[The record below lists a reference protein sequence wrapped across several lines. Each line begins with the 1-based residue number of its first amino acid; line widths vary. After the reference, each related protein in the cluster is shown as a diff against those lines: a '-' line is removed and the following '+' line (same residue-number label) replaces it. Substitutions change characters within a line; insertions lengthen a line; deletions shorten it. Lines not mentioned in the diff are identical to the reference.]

1 MAAAIVVA
9 IMRIALFLI
18 ATGAGLVAAPGLAIA
33 QDGLSGLRGVL
44 EERQH
49 RIDLTIAPGH
59 ATLVVQRTVENL
71 GRRHDQADWQI
82 FLPET
87 AVATLLRT
95 RGMVDGVPRW
105 FVGELMEAE
114 AAAAKYRELTGIG
127 GYYPK
132 DPALLSWRSPGHLAL
147 QVFPVPPGERKT
159 VSYTLE
165 MPTTYRDGRH
175 ELSIPRLGIADA
187 PAEVVV
193 RPLSKQDRLLVNGQ
207 PFPAG
212 GRLATIGGDAVI
224 ALVPAWTPQV
234 GAALGVKTFGDDRT
248 LVSYRIDAA
257 PRLGHVPRDAEVVV
271 ILDWSRSLDQKL
283 CEDGVGAAA
292 AVLRHFPGASVEV
305 LTVDRQVRRRHGRFV
320 PVARALSDLATIE
333 IQRRNGSNLDRALAQ
348 ADQLLATAPARHARR
363 VLLFSDLRTREAL
376 DVAKLEG
383 AFKRSGALLH
393 VARIEQ
399 GRPQLTAD
407 PEGEWSGV
415 ARATGGLLWNA
426 LVASG
431 ATEAPNGE
439 MTTTMEE
446 LARPMRLH
454 RFRVIAPGIDVSPSA
469 GDDDGGASAQNLDEG
484 QGIAG
489 LKIARDPPP
498 WMEIV
503 GELWSRQ
510 VRVRVSPDPA
520 ESRRWSALVFGSEV
534 MDGLSDKE
542 MMVLA
547 RYGRA
552 VSPVT
557 SYLAIEPGVRPST
570 EGLEDVG
577 AGGGGTGEGTIGL
590 GNLATYGR
598 GGGGFDHVAWLRKAL
613 EPARK
618 TCGFGRDAV
627 SIAIETTLDEIVDV
641 PKLSTDGRGDRAC
654 LLEAVWSLE
663 LPAAFS
669 SAHEFWSV
677 QLGG

>member
-590 GNLATYGR
+590 GNLATIGR
-598 GGGGFDHVAWLRKAL
+598 GAGGFDHETWLRKAL

-663 LPAAFS
+663 LLAAFS
-669 SAHEFWSV
+669 SAHESWSV

>member
-1 MAAAIVVA
+1 MKVALLLAATCAGVIATPARAAA
-9 IMRIALFLI
+9 
-18 ATGAGLVAAPGLAIA
+18 
-33 QDGLSGLRGVL
+33 QDELGGLRGVL
-44 EERQH
+44 QERQH

-82 FLPET
+82 YLPST

-95 RGMVDGVPRW
+95 RGMVDGAPRW
-105 FVGELMEAE
+105 FVGDLMEAE

-132 DPALLSWRSPGHLAL
+132 DPALLSWRSQGHLAL

-159 VSYTLE
+159 VSYTLQ
-165 MPTTYRDGRH
+165 MPTTYKDGRH
-175 ELSIPRLGIADA
+175 ELSIPRLGTADA
-187 PAEVVV
+187 PAEVIV
-193 RPLSKQDRLLVNGQ
+193 RPFSKQDRLLVNGQ

-212 GRLATIGGDAVI
+212 GRMATVGEDAVI
-224 ALVPAWTPQV
+224 ALVPAWAPSL
-234 GAALGVKTFGDDRT
+234 GGALGVKKFGDDRA

-257 PRLGHVPRDAEVVV
+257 PRLGHVPRDAQVVV

-305 LTVDRQVRRRHGRFV
+305 LTVDRRVRRRHGRFV
-320 PVARALSDLATIE
+320 PVERALSDLATLKIE
-333 IQRRNGSNLDRALAQ
+333 RRNGSDLDRALAQ
-348 ADQLLATAPARHARR
+348 ADQLLAAAPARHARR
-363 VLLFSDLRTREAL
+363 VFLFSDLRTREAL

-399 GRPQLTAD
+399 GRPALTAN
-407 PEGEWSGV
+407 PEGAWSGV

-431 ATEAPNGE
+431 NTEAPNGE
-439 MTTTMEE
+439 MTATMEE
-446 LARPMRLH
+446 LARPVRFH
-454 RFRVIAPGIDVSPSA
+454 RFRVLAPGLQVNTSA
-469 GDDDGGASAQNLDEG
+469 GDDNDNNDIKVSSGKLDEG

-489 LKIARDPPP
+489 LQIARDPPP
-498 WMEIV
+498 WLEVV

-510 VRVRVSPDPA
+510 VRVRVSPDPT

-534 MDGLSDKE
+534 MNTLSEKE

-547 RYGRA
+547 LHGRA

-570 EGLEDVG
+570 EGIVEMDTALG
-577 AGGGGTGEGTIGL
+577 SMGEGTIAL
-590 GNLATYGR
+590 GNLGTFAR
-598 GGGGFDHVAWLRKAL
+598 GGGGFDRLAWLRNAL
-613 EPARK
+613 EPARTK
-618 TCGFGRDAV
+618 CGYSGGTVSVAV
-627 SIAIETTLDEIVDV
+627 ETTLDEIVDV
-641 PKLSTDGRGDRAC
+641 PALTADGRGDRAC
-654 LLEAVWSLE
+654 LMEAVWSLE
-663 LPAAFS
+663 LPASFTDE
-669 SAHEFWSV
+669 HDTWSV
-677 QLGG
+677 RLGP

>member
-1 MAAAIVVA
+1 VKVALLLAATCAGVIATPARAAA
-9 IMRIALFLI
+9 
-18 ATGAGLVAAPGLAIA
+18 
-33 QDGLSGLRGVL
+33 QDELGGLRGVL
-44 EERQH
+44 QERQH

-82 FLPET
+82 YLPST

-95 RGMVDGVPRW
+95 RGMVDGAPRW
-105 FVGELMEAE
+105 FVGDLMEAE

-132 DPALLSWRSPGHLAL
+132 DPALLSWRSQGHLAL

-159 VSYTLE
+159 VSYTLQ
-165 MPTTYRDGRH
+165 MPTTYKDGRH
-175 ELSIPRLGIADA
+175 ELSIPRLGTADA
-187 PAEVVV
+187 PAEVIV
-193 RPLSKQDRLLVNGQ
+193 RPFSKQDRLLVNGQ

-212 GRLATIGGDAVI
+212 GRMATVGEDAVI
-224 ALVPAWTPQV
+224 ALVPAWAPSL
-234 GAALGVKTFGDDRT
+234 GGALGVKKFGDDRA

-257 PRLGHVPRDAEVVV
+257 PRLGHVPRDAQVVV

-305 LTVDRQVRRRHGRFV
+305 VTIDRRVRRRHGRFV
-320 PVARALSDLATIE
+320 PVERALSDLATLKIE
-333 IQRRNGSNLDRALAQ
+333 RRNGSDLDRALAQ
-348 ADQLLATAPARHARR
+348 ADQLLAAAPARHARR
-363 VLLFSDLRTREAL
+363 VFLFSDLRTREAL

-399 GRPQLTAD
+399 GRPALTAN
-407 PEGEWSGV
+407 PEGAWSGV

-431 ATEAPNGE
+431 NTEAPNGE
-439 MTTTMEE
+439 MTATMEE
-446 LARPMRLH
+446 LARPVRFH
-454 RFRVIAPGIDVSPSA
+454 RFRVLAPGLQVNTSA
-469 GDDDGGASAQNLDEG
+469 GDDNDNNDIKVSSGKLDEG

-489 LKIARDPPP
+489 LQIARDPPP
-498 WMEIV
+498 WLEVV

-510 VRVRVSPDPA
+510 VRVRVSPDPT

-534 MDGLSDKE
+534 MNTLSEKE

-547 RYGRA
+547 LHGRA

-570 EGLEDVG
+570 EGIVEMDTALG
-577 AGGGGTGEGTIGL
+577 SMGEGTIAL
-590 GNLATYGR
+590 GNLGTFAR
-598 GGGGFDHVAWLRKAL
+598 GGGGFDRLAWLRKAL
-613 EPARK
+613 EPARTK
-618 TCGFGRDAV
+618 CGYSGGTVSVAV
-627 SIAIETTLDEIVDV
+627 ETTLDEIVDV
-641 PKLSTDGRGDRAC
+641 PALTADGRGDRAC
-654 LLEAVWSLE
+654 LMEAVWSLE
-663 LPAAFS
+663 LPASFTDE
-669 SAHEFWSV
+669 HDTWSV
-677 QLGG
+677 RLGP